1 MTTLNETTVTG
12 DLFVEGKIYENNK
25 EIGTNI
31 NIFNGNYVAGINN
44 RYFKGYIANRY
55 FTIVCDFTINPNVSF
70 SSYTGLGTIDVP
82 ANVITHLEK
91 GNIASTYYI
100 RTNANDY
107 SDIIDNGS
115 LFLVVN
121 DDNIVLFTGTAIAES
136 TKTSEIR
143 IAFTFIL

>member
-1 MTTLNETTVTG
+1 MTTLNETTITG

-107 SDIIDNGS
+107 SDIMII
-115 LFLVVN
+115 LFYLLVQQLPN
-121 DDNIVLFTGTAIAES
+121 LQKQA
-136 TKTSEIR
+136 K
-143 IAFTFIL
+143 